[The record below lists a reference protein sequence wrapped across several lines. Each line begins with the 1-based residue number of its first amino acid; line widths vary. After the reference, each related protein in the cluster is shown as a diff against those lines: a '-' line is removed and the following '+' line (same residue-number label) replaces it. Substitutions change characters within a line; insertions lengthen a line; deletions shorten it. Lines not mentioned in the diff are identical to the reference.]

1 MKKSEQLKLDAQ
13 EEENDIKSFGIMCKS
28 LREQRFEKFDEVF
41 LTRLKEKYTVE
52 NDGSSK
58 FTIYTKDF
66 GILDYFPKANKI
78 LIRKE
83 NRWKKPGLKWIVNNL
98 LINPKKVSW
107 SKEEVEELLFT
118 AVARGFD
125 TALNPTDVLLTDS
138 SQMITDIW
146 GNLIKE
152 KL

>member
-107 SKEEVEELLFT
+107 SKEEVEKLLFT

-125 TALNPTDVLLTDS
+125 TALSHTDVLLTDS